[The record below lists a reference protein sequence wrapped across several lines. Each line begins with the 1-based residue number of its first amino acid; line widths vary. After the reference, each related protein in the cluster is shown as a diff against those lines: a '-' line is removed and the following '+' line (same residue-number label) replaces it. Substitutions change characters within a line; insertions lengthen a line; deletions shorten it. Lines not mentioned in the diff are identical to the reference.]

1 MWIMASS
8 IQQLCKQKSN
18 AQHVF
23 TQAAGVNYNTQTQ
36 HKTTE
41 EYEINLS
48 LREKKRRLWIKRN
61 REKKTM

>member
-1 MWIMASS
+1 MALS

-48 LREKKRRLWIKRN
+48 LREKNDAFELNATEK
-61 REKKTM
+61 KKTM